1 MSGCRVSRLCATAL
15 EPCSNAR
22 EPRTVKHG
30 SKPVAH
36 ILLDLR
42 PRGSYCVP
50 SDGRFRAV
58 RLERSTSVQQAIDK
72 ANVLI
77 EALPYIQDYYGK
89 IVVVKLGGSV
99 MDDPTAERDL
109 LRDVVFMN
117 YVGMQPI
124 IVHGGGKEIN
134 KAMDEAGL
142 EPVFV
147 QGLRY
152 TDDRTLAIAE
162 RILCG
167 RINRR
172 IVETLESFGVA
183 SSRLEQ
189 PVHLRAFRRCLFLTG
204 DENRRIDVGYVGK
217 VEEVNARVL
226 RLLCAADTIPVIAP
240 IALDRLGGKLNV
252 NADTAAGHV
261 AATVCAEKLV
271 MVSDTHGVR
280 ENKDDPDFFRP
291 SLNRQ
296 EIADFMARGVI
307 DKGMKP
313 KWRPA

>member
-1 MSGCRVSRLCATAL
+1 MQ
-15 EPCSNAR
+15 E
-22 EPRTVKHG
+22 
-30 SKPVAH
+30 
-36 ILLDLR
+36 
-42 PRGSYCVP
+42 
-50 SDGRFRAV
+50 
-58 RLERSTSVQQAIDK
+58 AIDK

-77 EALPYIQDYYGK
+77 EALPYVQDYYEK

-99 MDDPTAERDL
+99 MDDPEAERQL
-109 LRDVVFMN
+109 LRDIVFMN
-117 YVGMQPI
+117 YVGMQPV

-162 RILCG
+162 RVLSG

-172 IVETLESFGVA
+172 IVETLESFGVQA
-183 SSRLEQ
+183 VGLSSLSTC
-189 PVHLRAFRRCLFLTG
+189 VLFADRMYLPG
-204 DENRRIDVGYVGK
+204 EENRRIDIGYVGR
-217 VEEVNARVL
+217 VEEVNARIL

-252 NADTAAGHV
+252 NADTAAGEV
-261 AATVCAEKLV
+261 AATIKAEKLV

-280 ENKDDPDFFRP
+280 ENKDDPESFRP
-291 SLNRQ
+291 SLNRLQ
-296 EIADFMARGVI
+296 VADFMARGII
-307 DKGMKP
+307 DRGMKP
-313 KWRPA
+313 KVEACLRALDAGCRKTHIIDGRIPHSLLLEIFTDRGVGTQILP